1 MGPILAFISQS
12 EEEPMASPQ
21 SPDGKTRPTVPAPVN
36 GEGMSIFQRY
46 LRPLIGKVNPRIMG
60 LAGTRWSP
68 NFSILTHRGHRSG
81 RAYATP
87 VSALPR
93 NGFFWIGLAFG
104 EEAGWTRNVL
114 AAGECD
120 LRYRGAKYRLVEP
133 VVVERTA
140 VRSQL
145 PAMLR
150 IAGPVV
156 GIHKIMRM
164 RAIRA

>member
-1 MGPILAFISQS
+1 
-12 EEEPMASPQ
+12 
-21 SPDGKTRPTVPAPVN
+21 
-36 GEGMSIFQRY
+36 MSIFQRY

-81 RAYATP
+81 RVYTTP

-93 NGFFWIGLAFG
+93 SGFFWIGLAFG
-104 EEAGWTRNVL
+104 EEAGWMRNVM

-120 LRYRGAKYRLVEP
+120 LRYRGAAYRLVEP
-133 VVVERTA
+133 LVVERTD
-140 VRSQL
+140 VTSQL

-156 GIHKIMRM
+156 GIHKILRM

>member
-1 MGPILAFISQS
+1 
-12 EEEPMASPQ
+12 MASKQ
-21 SPDGKTRPTVPAPVN
+21 LFDHEGRTTAAPV
-36 GEGMSIFQRY
+36 GVKKPTEMSIFERY

-68 NFSILTHRGHRSG
+68 TFSVLKHRGHRSG
-81 RAYATP
+81 RIYTTP

-93 NGFFWIGLAFG
+93 GGFFWIGLAFG
-104 EEAGWTRNVL
+104 EDAGCTRNVL
-114 AAGECD
+114 AAGECE
-120 LRYRGAKYRLVEP
+120 LRYRGTDYRLVEP
-133 VVVERTA
+133 VVVEGSA

-145 PAMLR
+145 PLMLR

-156 GIHKIMRM
+156 GIHKILRM

>member
-1 MGPILAFISQS
+1 
-12 EEEPMASPQ
+12 MASKQ
-21 SPDGKTRPTVPAPVN
+21 SVDRPPNPAATPPVAKPVAS
-36 GEGMSIFQRY
+36 SIFQRF
-46 LRPLIGKVNPRIMG
+46 LQPVVGVVNPRIMG
-60 LAGTRWSP
+60 VAGRRWSP
-68 NFSILTHRGHRSG
+68 TTSVLAHRGRRSG
-81 RAYATP
+81 NAYRTP

-93 NGFFWIGLAFG
+93 GGFFWIGLAFG
-104 EEAGWTRNVL
+104 EEAGWARNVL

-120 LRYRGAKYRLVEP
+120 LRYRGADYRLVEP
-133 VVVERTA
+133 VVLERTA

-156 GIHKIMRM
+156 GIQKVLRL

>member
-1 MGPILAFISQS
+1 
-12 EEEPMASPQ
+12 MASKQ
-21 SPDGKTRPTVPAPVN
+21 LFDHEGRTTAAPV
-36 GEGMSIFQRY
+36 GVKKPAEMSIFERY

-68 NFSILTHRGHRSG
+68 TFSVLKHRGHRSG
-81 RAYATP
+81 RIYTTP

-93 NGFFWIGLAFG
+93 GGFFWIGLAFG
-104 EEAGWTRNVL
+104 EDAGWTRNVL
-114 AAGECD
+114 AAGECE
-120 LRYRGAKYRLVEP
+120 LRYRGTDYRLVEP
-133 VVVERTA
+133 VVVEGSA

-145 PAMLR
+145 PLMLR

-156 GIHKIMRM
+156 GIHKILRM

>member
-1 MGPILAFISQS
+1 
-12 EEEPMASPQ
+12 MASPQ
-21 SPDGKTRPTVPAPVN
+21 STDREAPETAPVTVN
-36 GEGMSIFQRY
+36 RQGMSIFQRY

-60 LAGTRWSP
+60 LAGKRWSP

-81 RAYATP
+81 RVYTTP

-93 NGFFWIGLAFG
+93 GGFFWIGLAFG
-104 EEAGWTRNVL
+104 EEAGWTRNVM

-120 LRYRGAKYRLVEP
+120 LRYRGAAYRLVEP
-133 VVVERTA
+133 LVVERA
-140 VRSQL
+140 AARSQL

-150 IAGPVV
+150 IAGPIV
-156 GIHKIMRM
+156 GIHKILRM